1 MDIKYL
7 DTLEDFS
14 ETLDNS
20 LSLLSSKV
28 ITNPLDDLY
37 GTTSPET
44 IQQIHNDMLAL
55 DALLEYTRDP
65 SVEFAPDDVY
75 IRLFE
80 RFYKHAHLSYTK
92 RLIAGEPLTRA
103 ENEVAASQYY
113 IDLFKERKSQ
123 S

>member
-1 MDIKYL
+1 KYL

-44 IQQIHNDMLAL
+44 IQQIHEDMLAL

-75 IRLFE
+75 IKLFE